1 MSRVRQTIEGGRMMK
16 IIVDKY
22 EYAKM
27 IRSCQKTIE
36 GYGCTSKCILAE
48 VCEGQKWL
56 EDHSDVIKE
65 QINETD

>member
-1 MSRVRQTIEGGRMMK
+1 MMK

-27 IRSCQKTIE
+27 IRSCQNTLV
-36 GYGCTSKCILAE
+36 GYGCTSRCTLAE